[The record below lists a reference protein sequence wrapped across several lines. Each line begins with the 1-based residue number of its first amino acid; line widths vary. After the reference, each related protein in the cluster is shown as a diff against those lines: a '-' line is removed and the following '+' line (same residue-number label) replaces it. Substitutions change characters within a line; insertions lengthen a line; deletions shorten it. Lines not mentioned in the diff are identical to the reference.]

1 MLGKYTGDSYK
12 TYQKITND
20 INRYYANEIYHN
32 KKYDKYFFI
41 NSKGY
46 LHVYIMENKSIIEY
60 MLTKDNELKYVDTI
74 ILITENQKNNFVE
87 LLKNA
92 IQI

>member
-20 INRYYANEIYHN
+20 IKRHYVNEIYHN
-32 KKYDKYFFI
+32 EKYDKYFFI

-46 LHVYIMENKSIIEY
+46 LHIYLMENKSIIEY

>member
-20 INRYYANEIYHN
+20 IKGYYANEIYHN
-32 KKYDKYFFI
+32 EKYDKYFFI

-74 ILITENQKNNFVE
+74 ILITKNQKNNFVE